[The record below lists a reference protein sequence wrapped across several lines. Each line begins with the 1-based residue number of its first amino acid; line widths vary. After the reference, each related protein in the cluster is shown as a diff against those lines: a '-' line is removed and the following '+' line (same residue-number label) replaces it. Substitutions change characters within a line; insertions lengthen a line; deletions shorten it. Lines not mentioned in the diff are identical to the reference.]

1 MANPCEWNGTRYRS
15 QVELARAAGKS
26 PATVAWHL
34 TMHGHLDRLGI
45 GKGHRS
51 MRKPVPESEHTA
63 AVRLLL
69 PEGFGA
75 EDIAR
80 RLEVPADVVRAVI
93 NDMRASGEID
103 AMFPRRE
110 PGGQA

>member
-34 TMHGHLDRLGI
+34 AMYGHLDRLGAPPA
-45 GKGHRS
+45 
-51 MRKPVPESEHTA
+51 RKPAPSSEHAA

-80 RLEVPADVVRAVI
+80 RLEVPANVVRAVI
-93 NDMRASGEID
+93 SGMRASGEID
-103 AMFPRRE
+103 AMFPRK
-110 PGGQA
+110 GGQA